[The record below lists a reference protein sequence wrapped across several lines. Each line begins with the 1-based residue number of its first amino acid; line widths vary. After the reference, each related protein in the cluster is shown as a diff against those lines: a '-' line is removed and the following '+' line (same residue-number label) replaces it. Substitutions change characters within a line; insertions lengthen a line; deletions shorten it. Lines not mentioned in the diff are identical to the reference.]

1 MILLLAVVA
10 VVSACGSGGG
20 DDVSPQTAAPPTS
33 DPPPTVVMPACV
45 QTVLGCYLPERYEA
59 ERQTIE
65 DAHANEDAFKN
76 QWGLEAIR
84 AERAYAQL
92 ELEHGIG
99 LEPGSGQTVGL
110 IDTGID
116 EVHPVFAGKT
126 VTEQFFGTAE
136 DETGDGFSHGT
147 AVASVISARRGAEL
161 ANSGAN
167 AAHGV
172 AWGADIAMFAI
183 PTGSGG
189 GTYHPLTLTGQTSYD
204 ELWASRLTQ
213 ILNWSSGGRTL
224 DFVNVSVGY
233 HGIIDQYSEE
243 ELHRNFLNSIAAVA
257 QAGKTDMTVFV
268 WSAGNAHSDPCDD
281 SDFTDNPDLCVRGSV
296 NAKSVEIL
304 AGLPARI
311 PELRGNLIAVV
322 AVAPDGDGDGDH
334 KIAEFSN
341 RCGIAKDWCIAA
353 PGVDVW
359 VAYFGPHPDD
369 DTPGLRLGAV
379 ADGTSFAAPM
389 VTGALVVMKDYFRA
403 ELLNT
408 DLVARLLATADKSG
422 IYADADVYGQGLLDL
437 AAATSPVGSPRIAI
451 DQRVEGAAVDLTAT
465 GLGLG
470 DALGDGLTQALAG
483 HEIAAFDDLGAPF
496 WYALDSFTDAADGP
510 AARTRLRDF
519 MAQPRSEQETP
530 SWRPSLGAVQSVDG
544 AGSGAPLR
552 LGMLDAPPLG
562 GNAGHLSLAG
572 RALTLSTAGQGSL
585 SAAAFS
591 TEGLDGQAPASGAT
605 LDWWPEGAPLG
616 VHGGWVG
623 EREALLGSRTAGAFG
638 RMTADSAFAGIE
650 ARARVGAWRLG
661 AGAEIG
667 TVNASVRGGL
677 VADVS
682 PLITSAFA
690 LQAVRPLNDGDTFT
704 LSLSQPLRVES
715 GHASLSVPVGRTKD
729 GLVRRRPVT
738 ADLVPTGRQI
748 EVTAQWRW
756 MLSTGGELR
765 LGAAWTRHPGH
776 AAAAEPDLT
785 LLAGWRHTF

>member
-1 MILLLAVVA
+1 
-10 VVSACGSGGG
+10 
-20 DDVSPQTAAPPTS
+20 
-33 DPPPTVVMPACV
+33 
-45 QTVLGCYLPERYEA
+45 
-59 ERQTIE
+59 
-65 DAHANEDAFKN
+65 
-76 QWGLEAIR
+76 
-84 AERAYAQL
+84 
-92 ELEHGIG
+92 
-99 LEPGSGQTVGL
+99 
-110 IDTGID
+110 
-116 EVHPVFAGKT
+116 
-126 VTEQFFGTAE
+126 
-136 DETGDGFSHGT
+136 
-147 AVASVISARRGAEL
+147 
-161 ANSGAN
+161 
-167 AAHGV
+167 
-172 AWGADIAMFAI
+172 
-183 PTGSGG
+183 
-189 GTYHPLTLTGQTSYD
+189 
-204 ELWASRLTQ
+204 
-213 ILNWSSGGRTL
+213 
-224 DFVNVSVGY
+224 
-233 HGIIDQYSEE
+233 
-243 ELHRNFLNSIAAVA
+243 
-257 QAGKTDMTVFV
+257 MTVFV

-334 KIAEFSN
+334 EIAEFSN

-379 ADGTSFAAPM
+379 AGGTSFAAPM

-519 MAQPRSEQETP
+519 MAQPQLEWETP
-530 SWRPSLGAVQSVDG
+530 SWRPSLGAVESLDVTG
-544 AGSGAPLR
+544 AFAQPGLAL
-552 LGMLDAPPLG
+552 LDAPSLG

-572 RALTLSTAGQGSL
+572 RALVLSTAGQGML
-585 SAAAFS
+585 NAAAFS
-591 TEGLDGQAPASGAT
+591 TEGLDGQAPATGVT
-605 LDWWPEGAPLG
+605 LDWWPKGALLG

-623 EREALLGSRTAGAFG
+623 EREALLGSRAAGAFG

-661 AGAEIG
+661 AGAEVG
-667 TVNASVRGGL
+667 TVSTSVRGGL
-677 VADVS
+677 IADVS

-704 LSLSQPLRVES
+704 LSLSQPLRVEA

-776 AAAAEPDLT
+776 AASAEPDLT